1 LLLLLLLLL
10 SLGVTVSTVVHLQKR
25 IIGGQ
30 TCGKNERQ
38 YHVKLSTDPTGT
50 SLLCGGSLVSKQ
62 WILTAAHCKFPGNIY
77 YLMLLK
83 LPSPTEIKPV
93 GLPDCKTPK
102 IGDKVQVAGYGA
114 TGTGPNNELDIE
126 VVDPRFLETTS
137 YQHLFCAKTPKVD
150 ISKGNSGGGVVYKD
164 RIYGVITFSGART
177 HAFVKPA
184 VFMNIYHESYLRWIT
199 QTVGVD
205 A

>member
-1 LLLLLLLLL
+1 LGGISPSLGGEL
-10 SLGVTVSTVVHLQKR
+10 SISGVTVSTVVHLQKR

-77 YLMLLK
+77 WYTLQ
-83 LPSPTEIKPV
+83 
-93 GLPDCKTPK
+93 C
-102 IGDKVQVAGYGA
+102 
-114 TGTGPNNELDIE
+114 LDIE